1 MIPMEQPPGY
11 ISPALIHRWSLFSR
25 GAIPS
30 TQRLGH
36 RNFHLHTWR
45 KNSQQLASSV
55 RIFWLAHLSSAPRNR
70 PRKKHDILVCI
81 AVFAFGVQ
89 KMASLAVLIM
99 KHKPEIHSKKWE
111 DMTGTTKYCFHL
123 PHGNNLSFGH
133 GWMSRLNN
141 LAIFQLEF
149 LWDGSDLW
157 VFLGERGWQLFLLQ
171 TSSNHGGNPTSWR
184 AYIGTVSMRRV
195 PSTSPY

>member
-1 MIPMEQPPGY
+1 MSKFHRTIFQYSHWVRTRRTWKQTHKNNNAWYHDTHGTTSWVY
-11 ISPALIHRWSLFSR
+11 LSRAKLSCVFFWGFLHHRWSLFSR

-55 RIFWLAHLSSAPRNR
+55 RIFWLAHWRSAPRNR

-99 KHKPEIHSKKWE
+99 KHKPEIHSKKIRRYDWNNKILFFTYQ
-111 DMTGTTKYCFHL
+111 MATT
-123 PHGNNLSFGH
+123 S
-133 GWMSRLNN
+133 
-141 LAIFQLEF
+141 
-149 LWDGSDLW
+149 
-157 VFLGERGWQLFLLQ
+157 VLGMVGCQD
-171 TSSNHGGNPTSWR
+171 
-184 AYIGTVSMRRV
+184 
-195 PSTSPY
+195 